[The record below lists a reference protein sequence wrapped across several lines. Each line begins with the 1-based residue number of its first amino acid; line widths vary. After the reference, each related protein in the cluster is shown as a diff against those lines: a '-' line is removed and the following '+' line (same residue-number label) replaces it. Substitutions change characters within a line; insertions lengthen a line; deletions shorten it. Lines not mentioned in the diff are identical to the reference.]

1 MGYRNLLLNALPLK
15 ESHTIMAH
23 LRPVRL
29 SKDLVLY
36 EAGQRVQQVYF
47 PEDALISYL
56 SGTAEG
62 ESIEV
67 CVVGNEGL
75 VGLTGLL
82 SERTAFRACVQIEGN
97 AYAIGSDVLRKEF
110 GRSAVVNR
118 LVLHYATAL
127 LVQLAQTAV
136 CNKFHSVRERVARW
150 LLMAQDR
157 IAYSDIPVTQD
168 SLARILGSRRAS
180 ISNVAGELQKR
191 GMIRY
196 HRGVISILN
205 PAALEAAACECYS
218 TVLAAHEN
226 SVTAIRIPLQQ
237 TRDLET
243 L

>member
-1 MGYRNLLLNALPLK
+1 MAYRNFLLKKLPAK
-15 ESHTIMAH
+15 ESRVMVTH

-56 SGTAEG
+56 TVTTEG

-75 VGLTGLL
+75 VGLTGIL
-82 SERTAFRACVQIEGN
+82 SDRTAFRACVQIEGN

-110 GRSAVVNR
+110 GRSDILNR
-118 LVLHYATAL
+118 LVLGYATAL

-157 IAYSDIPVTQD
+157 IANRDIRVTQD
-168 SLARILGSRRAS
+168 NLARILGSRS
-180 ISNVAGELQKR
+180 SFNFWCR
-191 GMIRY
+191 GGPSETRC
-196 HRGVISILN
+196 HSL
-205 PAALEAAACECYS
+205 P
-218 TVLAAHEN
+218 
-226 SVTAIRIPLQQ
+226 PW
-237 TRDLET
+237 RDLHPGPHRS
-243 L
+243 

>member
-1 MGYRNLLLNALPLK
+1 MEYRNLLLQALPPK
-15 ESHTIMAH
+15 EMRLIVPH

-29 SKDLVLY
+29 PKDLVLY
-36 EAGQRVQQVYF
+36 ETGQRIQQVYF

-56 SGTAEG
+56 SGTSDG

-75 VGLTGLL
+75 VGLTGVL
-82 SERTAFRACVQIEGN
+82 SDRTTFRACVQIEGD
-97 AYAIGSDVLRKEF
+97 AYALGSDVLRKEI
-110 GRSAVVNR
+110 GRWDAVNR
-118 LVLHYATAL
+118 LVLRYATAL

-150 LLMAQDR
+150 LLMAHDR
-157 IAYSDIPVTQD
+157 IGSRDIPVTQD
-168 SLARILGSRRAS
+168 SLSRILGSRRAS
-180 ISNVAGELQKR
+180 ISCVAGDLQKR

-205 PAALEAAACECYS
+205 RRALEGAACECYP

-226 SVTAIRIPLQQ
+226 LASSGRVLSPSNRKI
-237 TRDLET
+237 ET
-243 L
+243 P